1 MSQPWWRGAVVYHVY
16 VRSFF
21 DANGDG
27 QGDLPGV
34 AAKLDYIKSLGVDAV
49 WLSPIHPSPNRDWG
63 YDVAD
68 YEAVQP
74 DYGTLADFEALID
87 QAHGLGLKVIMD
99 EVLAHTSDEHAWF
112 KDSMRR
118 GDKADWYVWADPGE
132 DGTAPNNWL
141 SAFGGPAWAY
151 QPARRQHYHHKFLR
165 QQPKLNWRN
174 PDAKAA
180 ALGVLDFW
188 LAKGADG
195 FRLDVAN
202 AYLHDETLTDNPAVP
217 VAQRTRYHWSHA
229 ANLQEHW
236 HDSNLVENHEALDE
250 VRRVVERYDDR
261 FVFGEFSEEAGRCGG
276 FAASDEGLHA
286 GYSFPLLIASKLSPE
301 FILKHFAEL
310 AQNER
315 HWPCISFSNHD
326 VPRTLTRFGGKDAP
340 PELARMMLALLLT
353 LRGTTL
359 LYQGEEL
366 GLPEADLTREQLRD
380 PVGDLYWPVH
390 KGRDGCRT
398 PMPWSAGANHG
409 FTTGT
414 PWLPAAPEHAGLTV
428 EAQEADEGSTLAL
441 ARKLIALRRDS
452 PALRLG
458 HIRFIDDSLL
468 SFEREHEG
476 ECILCAF
483 NMSAEAADLPA
494 DGATLIEQTGPYGFR
509 LARL

>member
-1 MSQPWWRGAVVYHVY
+1 MAGEPWWRGAVVYHVY

-21 DANGDG
+21 DSNGDG

-34 AAKLDYIKSLGVDAV
+34 EAKLDYIKSLGVDAI

-63 YDVAD
+63 YDVSD
-68 YEAVQP
+68 YHGVQH
-74 DYGTLADFEALID
+74 DYGTLEDFERLLD
-87 QAHGLGLKVIMD
+87 SAHAKGLKIILD
-99 EVLAHTSDEHAWF
+99 EVLAHTSDEHEWF
-112 KDSMRR
+112 ASSREK
-118 GDKADWYVWADPGE
+118 GAKADWYVWADPQE

-174 PDAKAA
+174 PDARAA
-180 ALGVLDFW
+180 ALEVLDFW
-188 LAKGADG
+188 LAKGVDG

-217 VAQRTRYHWSHA
+217 VPQRTTWHWSHA

-236 HDSNLVENHEALDE
+236 HDSNLVENVEALAE
-250 VRRVVERYDDR
+250 VRRVVERYPDR

-286 GYSFPLLIASKLSPE
+286 GYSFPLLIAHKLGPG
-301 FILKHFAEL
+301 FIRRHFAEL
-310 AQNER
+310 EQHPD

-326 VPRTLTRFGGKDAP
+326 VTRTLTRFGGKDAP
-340 PELARMMLALLLT
+340 QALARMMLALLFC

-366 GLPEADLTREQLRD
+366 GLPEAALTREQLRD
-380 PVGDLYWPVH
+380 PVGDLYWPVS
-390 KGRDGCRT
+390 KGRDGART
-398 PMPWSAGANHG
+398 PMPWGSGENLG
-409 FTTGT
+409 FSTGT

-428 EAQEADEGSTLAL
+428 EAQDADPDSTLAM
-441 ARKLIALRRDS
+441 ARKLIALRRET

-458 HIRFIDDSLL
+458 GIRFREANGPVLA
-468 SFEREHEG
+468 FERDNV
-476 ECILCAF
+476 LCAF
-483 NMSAEAADLPA
+483 NMSGEAVELP
-494 DGATLIEQTGPYGFR
+494 GEGRTLIEQTGPYAFR

>member
-1 MSQPWWRGAVVYHVY
+1 MGDTPWWRGATVYHVY

-21 DANGDG
+21 DSNGDG

-34 AAKLDYIKSLGVDAV
+34 AAKLDYIASLGVDAL

-68 YEAVQP
+68 YHGVQH
-74 DYGTLADFEALID
+74 DYGTLADFEALLAA
-87 QAHGLGLKVIMD
+87 AHARGLKVILD
-99 EVLAHTSDEHAWF
+99 EVLAHTSDEHEWF

-118 GDKADWYVWADPGE
+118 GDKADWYVWADPRA

-174 PDAKAA
+174 PEARAA
-180 ALGVLDFW
+180 ALDVLDFW
-188 LAKGADG
+188 LAKGVDG

-202 AYLHDETLTDNPAVP
+202 AYLHDAALTDNPPATD
-217 VAQRTRYHWSHA
+217 RTGWHWSHA
-229 ANLQEHW
+229 ANLQLHH
-236 HDSNLVENHEALDE
+236 HDSNLEENTRALDA

-286 GYSFPLLIASKLSPE
+286 GYSFPLLIANRLGPA
-301 FILKHFAEL
+301 FIREHFAEL
-310 AQNER
+310 ENHPD
-315 HWPCISFSNHD
+315 HWPCITFSNHD
-326 VPRTLTRFGGKDAP
+326 APRTLTRFGGKDAP

-398 PMPWSAGANHG
+398 PMPWNDGPSLGFSA
-409 FTTGT
+409 GT
-414 PWLPAAPEHAGLTV
+414 PWLPAAPEHAALTV
-428 EAQEADEGSTLAL
+428 EAQEADPDSTLAL
-441 ARKLIALRRDS
+441 ARRLIALKRGT
-452 PALRLG
+452 PALRHG
-458 HIRFIDDSLL
+458 AIHFVDAPEPLL
-468 SFEREHEG
+468 VFDRDG
-476 ECILCAF
+476 LRCTF
-483 NMSAEAADLPA
+483 NMGNKPA
-494 DGATLIEQTGPYGFR
+494 GGLEPYGFTIPG
-509 LARL
+509 L